1 MVDPRDRDPAVAID
15 VVRPPLNHVAVEM
28 ELANFIN
35 DFLFARGP
43 DPDSAPPSHA
53 LSPRHQRPPRNKRY
67 RGMWRFAARSLIK
80 KRCVP
85 EDILPPINADQL
97 HLLPKSQLR
106 RKLPS
111 KILLD
116 NCELGR
122 SDDAQQQ
129 SSSIKIDVV
138 STIPS
143 SDDVKDEAAPQIL
156 QTTAD
161 SSCAM
166 VGTDVKSAFYGRAQA
181 PEANSTHAIPKHS
194 CRKPPRPP
202 RANMSRSSS
211 YRAIRLKTAARRA
224 TLENARMRR
233 RKMHTSTS
241 NASSVW
247 ALIITF
253 CFVSIMLVQGLLG
266 NNFKGTNSIAEGQPS
281 FTLNE
286 NDSSL
291 SPDREMPPKS
301 STQNFLSQRGPGL
314 SFSYMHWV
322 QQSGPEDSQLMVQG
336 PQKKRAQVTSN
347 HAGFAL

>member
-1 MVDPRDRDPAVAID
+1 MVDLYDRDAAVAID

-43 DPDSAPPSHA
+43 DPDSATSHA
-53 LSPRHQRPPRNKRY
+53 LSPRHQRTPRNKRY

-80 KRCVP
+80 KRCAS
-85 EDILPPINADQL
+85 EEILPPIAD
-97 HLLPKSQLR
+97 HLLPPNSQLR
-106 RKLPS
+106 RKLPSILPS

-129 SSSIKIDVV
+129 SSSIRIDVL

-143 SDDVKDEAAPQIL
+143 SDDVKDAEEAAPQIL

-161 SSCAM
+161 LSCA
-166 VGTDVKSAFYGRAQA
+166 KA

-194 CRKPPRPP
+194 RRKPPRPP

-224 TLENARMRR
+224 MLENARMRR
-233 RKMHTSTS
+233 QKMQTSTS

-247 ALIITF
+247 AFIITF
-253 CFVSIMLVQGLLG
+253 CFASIMLVQGFLG
-266 NNFKGTNSIAEGQPS
+266 NNFKGTNSKAEGQPS
-281 FTLNE
+281 FTLSE
-286 NDSSL
+286 NGSSL
-291 SPDREMPPKS
+291 SPAREMPLRTSKG

-314 SFSYMHWV
+314 SFAYMDLGAAEWMRRFTVHG
-322 QQSGPEDSQLMVQG
+322 SRTS
-336 PQKKRAQVTSN
+336 KRAQVMSK